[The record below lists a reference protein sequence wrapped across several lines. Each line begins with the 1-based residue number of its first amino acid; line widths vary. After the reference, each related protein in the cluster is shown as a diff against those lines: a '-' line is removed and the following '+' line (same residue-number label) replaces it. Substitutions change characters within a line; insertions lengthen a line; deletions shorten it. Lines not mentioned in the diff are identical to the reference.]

1 MTDTVAAKLDDPI
14 LAVERLVR
22 SFGGIHA
29 VDGATLSVAR
39 NSITPPSARSC
50 TPDSACTALRV
61 DAARVTVWSCPKSA
75 SRRVVIFMRLP
86 PLASKSSEGIL

>member
-1 MTDTVAAKLDDPI
+1 M
-14 LAVERLVR
+14 
-22 SFGGIHA
+22 
-29 VDGATLSVAR
+29 SVAR
-39 NSITPPSARSC
+39 SSIPSRPASSC

-61 DAARVTVWSCPKSA
+61 EAARVTVWSWPKSA